1 MVDMA
6 VSFWSGLKRFILWDY
21 PRACW
26 QYDVMVGLILA
37 FIFLTPKVWFR
48 DQPRPSSIVI
58 LQAHDGTDVVW
69 LAPELLAQVPDAG
82 KKDAAAELV
91 RKRFGKQLRFAR
103 LDPIFDA
110 ESEIKGYMA
119 TVRP

>member
-1 MVDMA
+1 MA
-6 VSFWSGLKRFILWDY
+6 GSFWSGLKRFILWDY
-21 PRACW
+21 PRAGW

-91 RKRFGKQLRFAR
+91 RKRFGKRLRFAR